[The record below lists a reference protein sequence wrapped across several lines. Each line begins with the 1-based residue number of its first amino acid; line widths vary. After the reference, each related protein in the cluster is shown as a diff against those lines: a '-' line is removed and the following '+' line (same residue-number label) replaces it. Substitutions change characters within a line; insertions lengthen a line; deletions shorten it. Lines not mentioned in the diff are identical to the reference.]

1 MSIARHSGGDASSPE
16 KSSATRA
23 SQLLIAIANRQR
35 TKKIN
40 SRRLKEIAEA
50 LLAELQITEA
60 ELGINLVGAREMAL
74 VNETF
79 LQHEGP
85 TDVITFD
92 HRNCEVR
99 SAKCEVEIHGELFIC
114 VDVANRQAKE
124 FKSSWQAE
132 AVRYVVHGVLHL
144 IGHDDLK
151 PHLRRKMK
159 REENRLVRL
168 LSKRFSLAQLSGADK
183 LGA

>member
-1 MSIARHSGGDASSPE
+1 MN
-16 KSSATRA
+16 
-23 SQLLIAIANRQR
+23 IAIANRQR

-40 SRRLKEIAEA
+40 TRLLRQIAA
-50 LLAELQITEA
+50 GLFAELNITGA

-79 LQHEGP
+79 LQHDGP

-92 HRNCEVR
+92 HLDPEAR
-99 SAKCEVEIHGELFIC
+99 SKEQGVKLNGELFIC
-114 VDVANRQAKE
+114 VDVALAQAKE

-132 AVRYVVHGVLHL
+132 VVRYVVHGVLHL
-144 IGHDDLK
+144 LGHDDLK

-159 REENRLVRL
+159 REENRLVRRL
-168 LSKRFSLAQLSGADK
+168 TRRFSLAQLSRTAK

>member
-1 MSIARHSGGDASSPE
+1 MNLARQSGGDASSPE

-23 SQLLIAIANRQR
+23 SLLLIANRQR

-40 SRRLKEIAEA
+40 TRFLKQVAA
-50 LLAELQITEA
+50 NLFTELEITEV
-60 ELGINLVGAREMAL
+60 ELGINLVGTREMAL

-79 LQHEGP
+79 LQHDGP

-92 HRNCEVR
+92 HRNCEAR
-99 SAKCEVEIHGELFIC
+99 SAKRESNIHGELFIC
-114 VDVANRQAKE
+114 VEVALAQAKE

-132 AVRYVVHGVLHL
+132 IVRYVVHGVLHL
-144 IGHDDLK
+144 LGHDDLK

-159 REENRLVRL
+159 REENRLVRRL
-168 LSKRFSLAQLSGADK
+168 AKRFSLAQLSGAVK